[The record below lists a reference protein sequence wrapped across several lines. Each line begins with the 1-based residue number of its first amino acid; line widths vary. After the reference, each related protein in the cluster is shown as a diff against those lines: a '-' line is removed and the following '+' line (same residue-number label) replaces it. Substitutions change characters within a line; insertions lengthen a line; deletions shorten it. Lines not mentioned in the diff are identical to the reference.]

1 MQTEYIDITP
11 TWSDLLPSLVQVAV
25 YGKNRDSVTT
35 ATNSLRHMAK
45 QADRIADLEQ
55 QNHELVETLKRLW
68 RDIQDMSD
76 YEVVAEIHQ
85 KHEGAVRCAI
95 AKSKKGA
102 A

>member
-25 YGKNRDSVTT
+25 YGKNKDSVTT

-55 QNHELVETLKRLW
+55 QNRELLAAL
-68 RDIQDMSD
+68 QN
-76 YEVVAEIHQ
+76 VAERLSAAGHVT
-85 KHEGAVRCAI
+85 KVRAALINEAQTAI
-95 AKSKKGA
+95 AKA
-102 A
+102 TA